1 MHVPSWKLDWLLL
14 DCCPDGP
21 STHEAANP
29 CLRREINRWWGCKV
43 FHFSSGL
50 PDRPS
55 APEYSMALRP
65 YSYFVKELRASSRVL
80 YSTMSPAIKLPGY
93 GIPLN
98 GFRAWRA
105 SPGDGFITNTEY
117 DGSKDFRGRSFPNA
131 LDQSDIDYG
140 SISWEFL
147 LPSSLW

>member
-1 MHVPSWKLDWLLL
+1 
-14 DCCPDGP
+14 
-21 STHEAANP
+21 
-29 CLRREINRWWGCKV
+29 
-43 FHFSSGL
+43 
-50 PDRPS
+50 
-55 APEYSMALRP
+55 MALRP

-140 SISWEFL
+140 SISMSMITLREHAMIHAMNDITDKPGWEDKVKA
-147 LPSSLW
+147 